1 MSQPSKHMSA
11 SLPTPEQIA
20 KLPKWA
26 QERMEDLERR
36 TRVAEERLKEYLD
49 AQTLSEFYVE
59 DYVSTGEGS
68 DKHVNRYIQTYK
80 MAVERDGVKLTILLR
95 QDEKGIEL
103 QWNSTS
109 RLMNEVAMVPLSF
122 NKVKIVSREFMR

>member
-1 MSQPSKHMSA
+1 MITT
-11 SLPTPEQIA
+11 PTPEQIA

-36 TRVAEERLKEYLD
+36 TRVAEQRLKEYLD
-49 AQTLSEFYVE
+49 AQAPSEFYVE
-59 DYVSTGEGS
+59 EYVSTGEGS
-68 DKHVNRYIQTYK
+68 DKHVRRFIQTYK

-109 RLMNEVAMVPLSF
+109 RLMSEVAMVPLAF
-122 NKVKIVSREFMR
+122 NKVKIVDKENMR

>member
-1 MSQPSKHMSA
+1 
-11 SLPTPEQIA
+11 
-20 KLPKWA
+20 
-26 QERMEDLERR
+26 MEDLERR

-59 DYVSTGEGS
+59 EYVSTGEGS

-80 MAVERDGVKLTILLR
+80 MAVERDGVKLTVLLR

-122 NKVKIVSREFMR
+122 NKVKVVSKDFMR